1 LLITEGVRLIEISNG
16 LSIALMLSIRKI
28 GVIGRTYRHL
38 NRYRRIL
45 AILFKFGFG
54 DLLEMLKI
62 DQYIEVGLQM
72 ISKKRAVRLERLT
85 KPQGLRMAFEELGP
99 TYIKLGQILS
109 TRPDLIP
116 MDFIQE
122 LSKLQDHVPAF
133 PFEQVRKVIE
143 SEFDQP
149 LENLFDHLDEEPL
162 ASASIGQVHRA
173 VLKDGEAVAVK
184 FQRPGIRKIIE
195 VDLEIMLHLATLA
208 ERHIEE
214 LALHRPVKIVEEFA
228 RTLEKEID
236 YKTEATNMERAAR
249 HFLDDPH
256 VYIPKVFRQATT
268 SRVLTTEFI
277 EGIKI
282 SDLER
287 LESAGLDRKIITARG
302 ADLVLKQ
309 IFDHC
314 FFHADP
320 HPGNIFVLP
329 DNVICLLDFG
339 MAGIVD
345 RQTRDDF
352 VDLMESIVN
361 QNEVRAA
368 QVLLKL
374 TYREKEPDKRKLER
388 EVADF
393 MGRHLY
399 KPLKDIELGKL
410 LQQLLELA
418 TSFRLRIPSDIFLMM
433 KALSTVEGVGRMLD
447 PEFDMIARAT
457 PFITRVKLERF
468 KPERIAD
475 DVYDLGYHLLQFL
488 RQFPVQLLDLANSIR
503 QEKLR
508 LQIEHRG
515 LENML
520 GTHDRISN
528 RISFSIIIAALI
540 IGSALIVIS
549 ETPPL
554 VYGIS
559 LIGIILFFAAAIMGI
574 WLLVAILKKGKL

>member
-1 LLITEGVRLIEISNG
+1 
-16 LSIALMLSIRKI
+16 MLSIRKI

-38 NRYRRIL
+38 NRYRQIL
-45 AILFKFGFG
+45 AVLFKYGFG

-72 ISKKRAVRLERLT
+72 ISRKLANRVERLNR
-85 KPQGLRMAFEELGP
+85 PQRLRMAFEELGP
-99 TYIKLGQILS
+99 TYVKLGQILS
-109 TRPDLIP
+109 TRPDLVSMEYIE
-116 MDFIQE
+116 E
-122 LSKLQDHVPAF
+122 LSKLQDKIPAF
-133 PFEQVRKVIE
+133 AFEQVRKVVDT
-143 SEFDQP
+143 EFGMSPED
-149 LENLFDHLDEEPL
+149 LFDSLEEEPF

-184 FQRPGIRKIIE
+184 FQRPGIQKIIE

-214 LALHRPVKIVEEFA
+214 LSFHRPVKIVEEFA
-228 RTLEKEID
+228 KTLEKEID
-236 YKTEATNMERAAR
+236 YQNEATNMERVAR
-249 HFLDDPH
+249 HFLDNPH
-256 VYIPKVFRQATT
+256 VYIPKVYRETT
-268 SRVLTTEFI
+268 TTRVLTTEFI

-282 SDLER
+282 SDIEGLEA
-287 LESAGLDRKIITARG
+287 AGLDRTILTARG
-302 ADLVLKQ
+302 ADLVLEQ
-309 IFDHC
+309 IFVHG

-339 MAGIVD
+339 MTGLVD
-345 RQTRDDF
+345 RQTREDF
-352 VDLMESIVN
+352 VDLLDSIVH
-361 QNEVRAA
+361 QNEIRAA

-374 TYREKEPDKRKLER
+374 TYWENEPERRQFER

-418 TSFRLRIPSDIFLMM
+418 TTLRLRIPPDIFLMM
-433 KALSTVEGVGRMLD
+433 KAFSTVEGVGHMLD
-447 PEFDMIARAT
+447 PDFDMIAQAT
-457 PFITRVKLERF
+457 PFITEVKLARY
-468 KPERIAD
+468 KPQRIAD
-475 DVYDLGYHLLQFL
+475 DVYELGARLLHFFQ
-488 RQFPVQLLDLANSIR
+488 QFPKDLLDLANLIR
-503 QEKLR
+503 QQRLR

-515 LENML
+515 LETML
-520 GTHDRISN
+520 ATHDRISN
-528 RISFSIIIAALI
+528 RISFSILIAALI

-554 VYGIS
+554 IYGIS
-559 LIGIILFFAAAIMGI
+559 LIGILLFSAAALMGI
-574 WLLVAILKKGKL
+574 WLLVAILRKGKL

>member
-1 LLITEGVRLIEISNG
+1 
-16 LSIALMLSIRKI
+16 MLSIRKI

-38 NRYRRIL
+38 NRYRQIL
-45 AILFKFGFG
+45 TILFKYGFG

-62 DQYIEVGLQM
+62 DQYVEVGLQM
-72 ISKKRAVRLERLT
+72 ISKNRKLRIERLT

-116 MDFIQE
+116 MEFIQE
-122 LSKLQDHVPAF
+122 LSKLQDNVPAF
-133 PFEQVRKVIE
+133 PFDRIRKVID
-143 SEFDQP
+143 SEFGRPPED
-149 LENLFDHLDEEPL
+149 LFDRLDEEPL

-184 FQRPGIRKIIE
+184 FQRPGIRRIIE

-236 YKTEATNMERAAR
+236 YNNEATNMERAAR
-249 HFLDDPH
+249 NFLDDPH
-256 VYIPKVFRQATT
+256 VYIPKVFREATT
-268 SRVLTTEFI
+268 SRILTTEFI
-277 EGIKI
+277 DGIKI
-282 SDLER
+282 SNIDALEA
-287 LESAGLDRKIITARG
+287 AGLDRKIITARG
-302 ADLVLKQ
+302 ADLVLEQ
-309 IFDHC
+309 VFVHC

-329 DNVICLLDFG
+329 GNVICLLDFG

-352 VDLMESIVN
+352 VDLLESIVN
-361 QNEVRAA
+361 QNESRAT

-374 TYREKEPDKRKLER
+374 TYREEEPDRRLLER

-410 LQQLLELA
+410 LYQLLELA
-418 TSFRLRIPSDIFLMM
+418 TRFRLRIPADIFLMM
-433 KALSTVEGVGRMLD
+433 KALGTVEGVGRMLD
-447 PEFDMIARAT
+447 PEFDMISRAT

-468 KPERIAD
+468 KPERLAEEA
-475 DVYDLGYHLLQFL
+475 YALGSQIFQFV
-488 RQFPVQLLDLANSIR
+488 RQFPNQLLELTNLIR

-515 LENML
+515 LDNML
-520 GTHDRISN
+520 ATHDRISN
-528 RISFSIIIAALI
+528 RISFSILIAALI

-559 LIGIILFFAAAIMGI
+559 LIGILLFSAAAIMGI

>member
-1 LLITEGVRLIEISNG
+1 
-16 LSIALMLSIRKI
+16 MLSIRKI

-38 NRYRRIL
+38 NRYRQIL
-45 AILFKFGFG
+45 AVLFKYGFG

-72 ISKKRAVRLERLT
+72 IARKRANRVEPLNR
-85 KPQGLRMAFEELGP
+85 PQRLRMAFEELGP

-109 TRPDLIP
+109 TRPDLVP
-116 MDFIQE
+116 MEYIDE
-122 LSKLQDHVPAF
+122 LSKLQDKIPAF
-133 PFEQVRKVIE
+133 PFSQVRKVV
-143 SEFDQP
+143 SAEFGMPPED
-149 LENLFDHLDEEPL
+149 LFDSLDQEPF

-184 FQRPGIRKIIE
+184 FQRPGIQKIIE

-214 LALHRPVKIVEEFA
+214 LSLHRPVKIVEEFA
-228 RTLEKEID
+228 RTLEKEMD
-236 YKTEATNMERAAR
+236 YQNEATNMERVAR

-256 VYIPKVFRQATT
+256 VYIPKVFRETT
-268 SRVLTTEFI
+268 TTRVLTTEFI

-282 SDLER
+282 SDI
-287 LESAGLDRKIITARG
+287 ESLDAAGLDRTVLTARG
-302 ADLVLKQ
+302 ADLVLEQ
-309 IFDHC
+309 IFVHG

-329 DNVICLLDFG
+329 GNVICLLDFG
-339 MAGIVD
+339 MTGIVD
-345 RQTRDDF
+345 RQTREDF
-352 VDLMESIVN
+352 VDLLDSIVH

-368 QVLLKL
+368 QVILKL
-374 TYREKEPDKRKLER
+374 TYWENEPEMRQFER

-418 TSFRLRIPSDIFLMM
+418 TGLRLRIPPDIFLMM
-433 KALSTVEGVGRMLD
+433 KAFSTVEGVGHMLD
-447 PEFDMIARAT
+447 PNFDMIAQAT
-457 PFITRVKLERF
+457 PFITEVKLARY
-468 KPERIAD
+468 KPQRIAD
-475 DVYDLGYHLLQFL
+475 DVYDLATRLLHFFQ
-488 RQFPVQLLDLANSIR
+488 QFPKDLLDLASLIR
-503 QEKLR
+503 QQRLS

-515 LENML
+515 FETML
-520 GTHDRISN
+520 ATHDRISN
-528 RISFSIIIAALI
+528 RISFSILIAALI

-554 VYGIS
+554 IYGIS
-559 LIGIILFFAAAIMGI
+559 LIGILLFSAAAIMGI